1 MIITTT
7 NSVEGKTVKQ
17 YLNIVSGETI
27 IGANLV
33 RDLFAAVRDIV
44 GGRSGAYEEV
54 LREAKETA
62 MNEMIANAEKLGAN
76 AVIGVDLD
84 YEALGSGNSMLMVT
98 ASGTAVIIE

>member
-1 MIITTT
+1 MLITTT

-84 YEALGSGNSMLMVT
+84 NEALGSGNSMLMVT